1 MDHVRWGIL
10 GAAKLARTTMA
21 QACQVAEGGTF
32 AALATR
38 DRAKAAPFVALNPDL
53 RVHDSYDALLAD
65 PEIDAV
71 YIPLPNH
78 MHVEWTIKALEAGK
92 PVLVEKPL
100 GMNVADYDKVI
111 EARDRTGL
119 TTVEAF
125 MIPHHPQWQ
134 KARELYREGA
144 IGKLVNVTASF
155 SYDNRNE
162 ASNIRNRVET
172 GGGAIPDIGVY
183 IFGSV
188 RLVTGEE
195 PEELHDVRIRRE
207 NGVDVWAHVT
217 ARFPSFQYAGMVS
230 MRAAPWQ
237 EVTFH
242 GEGGVMRLVAPFNPR
257 VFGEA
262 RVMLSRVDH
271 RGGGSEVTEWRYP
284 TADHYVAQIEAFNRC
299 LLEGAEVTVPLEFGR
314 GTQEMIDRV
323 YAAER
328 GV

>member
-1 MDHVRWGIL
+1 MEHVRWGIL

-21 QACQVAEGGTF
+21 QAFQVAEGGTF
-32 AALATR
+32 DALATR
-38 DRAKAAPFVALNPDL
+38 DRQKAAPFLSMAPGL

-65 PEIDAV
+65 PEIDAI

-78 MHVEWTIKALEAGK
+78 MHVDWTLRALDAGK
-92 PVLVEKPL
+92 HVLVEKPL
-100 GMNVADYDKVI
+100 GLCVADYDKVI
-111 EARDRTGL
+111 AARDRSGL
-119 TTVEAF
+119 TVVEAF

-134 KARELYREGA
+134 KARDLYRDGA

-155 SYDNRNE
+155 SFDNRDE
-162 ASNIRNRVET
+162 TSNIRNRVDT

-195 PEELHDVRIRRE
+195 PEEILDSRIRRE

-217 ARFPSFQYAGMVS
+217 ARFPSFHYAGMVS

-242 GEGGVMRLVAPFNPR
+242 GEGGVIRLSAPFNPR

-284 TADHYVAQIEAFNRC
+284 KADHYVTQVEAFNRC
-299 LLEGAEVTVPLEFGR
+299 VLEGAEVTVPLEFGR
-314 GTQEMIDRV
+314 GTQDMIDRV

-328 GV
+328 AV